1 MFVVM
6 LSFYMSFF
14 FNLSQLPA
22 AFGFRDLVGVGIG
35 AFSKKTSCYVDTFI
49 LEMRLLLLLLQKS
62 YPPITIG
69 LYCLHAQQALCIKR
83 MQFSHHL

>member
-35 AFSKKTSCYVDTFI
+35 AFSKKLPV
-49 LEMRLLLLLLQKS
+49 M
-62 YPPITIG
+62 
-69 LYCLHAQQALCIKR
+69 
-83 MQFSHHL
+83 